1 MYTNNIN
8 KKQIEM
14 VEQAERGE
22 IELPKSSKELADII
36 RNALLVRDHE
46 SIEEEFLIKSKVA
59 FIKTYARLSR
69 DLQRLGSDDPE
80 MVYTS
85 QVLNVIKHRKYYQ
98 TLRAMCNQR
107 GANVSNV
114 ILQSLIEDGFASRRG
129 NQVNM
134 NMMKADE
141 YVESEHQK

>member
-36 RNALLVRDHE
+36 RNALLVRDYE

-69 DLQRLGSDDPE
+69 DLERLGSDKPE

-114 ILQSLIEDGFASRRG
+114 ILQSLIEDGFASRCG
-129 NQVNM
+129 NQVKI